1 MRACQMIFRLNPLL
15 LLAAMLVGGLQGCGK
30 PEYVSEQVLAPIA
43 PPPSEQPLAKPTAG
57 GGPLGSGLIKAPS
70 SEQVIESFPVGRDDP
85 FLPVQEAVALSQEQI
100 KAKIKDLQVN
110 GIVRVAGRIAI
121 FVTFQ
126 GSSGEVYLGE
136 VGGKSTVFLPSGWRL
151 AAIHV
156 DEGRIEITSQKLK
169 AFIYL

>member
-1 MRACQMIFRLNPLL
+1 MRACQMIFRFSPLL
-15 LLAAMLVGGLQGCGK
+15 LLTAMLVGGLQGCGK

-43 PPPSEQPLAKPTAG
+43 PPPSEQSLAKPTAR
-57 GGPLGSGLIKAPS
+57 GGPLSSGLINAPS

-126 GSSGEVYLGE
+126 GSSGEVYLGD

>member
-1 MRACQMIFRLNPLL
+1 MIFRLNPPL
-15 LLAAMLVGGLQGCGK
+15 LLAAMLVGLQGCGN
-30 PEYVSEQVLAPIA
+30 PEYVSEQALAPIA

-126 GSSGEVYLGE
+126 GSSGEVYLGD